1 MLVKRMEEVFEG
13 VNIKIVGVGGG
24 GCNTVTRLTSLLT
37 GVETIAV
44 NTDAKH
50 LSITNAT
57 TRLLIGKSITRG
69 LGAGGFP
76 EIGMKAAEESRD
88 EIRKSLEGS
97 HIVVLTAGMGGGTGT
112 GAAPVV
118 ARIAK
123 EQGALVLSFVTY
135 PFNLERSRTK
145 KADWGL
151 SLLVPESDATVVIEN
166 DKLVEWAKNLPVE
179 KAFFLADKVVG
190 DAIKAIVETIKY
202 PSLINLDY
210 ADLRTVMEKSGTA
223 LLAIGTGKGPN
234 RIDNA
239 VKEILNNP
247 LLEADITG
255 ATGAL
260 VHIEGGEKMTIGEA
274 TTLAERVTEGM
285 SDKGNVIFG
294 ARLSNNVAPDE
305 IIARVI
311 ITGVKAKRINLRPK
325 EEIAESFE
333 LEKL

>member
-1 MLVKRMEEVFEG
+1 MEEVFEG

-24 GCNTVTRLTSLLT
+24 GCNTVTRLTPLLS
-37 GVETIAV
+37 GVETIAL
-44 NTDAKH
+44 NTDATQMRV
-50 LSITNAT
+50 TNAT
-57 TRLLIGKSITRG
+57 TKLLIGKSITRG

-76 EIGMKAAEESRD
+76 EIGMKAAEESRED
-88 EIRKSLEGS
+88 IRKALEGS
-97 HIVVLTAGMGGGTGT
+97 HIVILTTGMGGGTGT
-112 GAAPVV
+112 GAAPIV
-118 ARIAK
+118 AKIAK
-123 EQGALVLSFVTY
+123 EEGALVLSFVTY
-135 PFNLERSRTK
+135 PFNLERSRIK

-166 DKLVEWAKNLPVE
+166 DKLVEWARNLPVE
-179 KAFFLADKVVG
+179 QAFFLADKVVG

-210 ADLRTVMEKSGTA
+210 ADLRTVMERSGTA

-234 RIDNA
+234 RIENA
-239 VKEILNNP
+239 VKEVLNNP
-247 LLEADITG
+247 LLEAETTG

-274 TTLAERVTEGM
+274 TTLAERVTDGM

-294 ARLSNNVAPDE
+294 ARLSSNVAPDE

-311 ITGVKAKRINLRPK
+311 ITGVKAKKINLMPK
-325 EEIAESFE
+325 EEAEKSFQ